1 MCQLTRELPLIRTF
15 EIIIFSSRYNIMLF
29 FIPIGYITYFLNSN
43 VILVFVMN
51 FLAIIS
57 LGKLLEFAVNE
68 LSYNVNET
76 LGGMLNMTFNN
87 LVELIITILALVNSQ
102 IRVVQAA
109 VLGSIFFH
117 ILLTFGSCFLFGG
130 IYILKNRKFEQE
142 FDSTVAQMSSSLMTL
157 ACITLALP
165 ASFSIFI
172 DNNFNIPIV
181 KIDNNLLH
189 ISYGTSIVLLVIY
202 VLYLY
207 FKLKTHKRL
216 YKTLSKN
223 EKEEN
228 EAHIN
233 IIASLILLIVM
244 TVIVIFSAIF
254 LIKSI
259 DGVATSHGIS
269 KTFIGMILLPIAGNS
284 VKYTTSV
291 KNAIHD
297 KMDTTINDSFG
308 SSTHVALF
316 IIPLLVILGWV
327 INQPMSLFFLPFETI
342 CLFIAVILINYLVQ
356 DRKSNWLEGVLLIAT
371 YSIMTVAFFYYPAP

>member
-1 MCQLTRELPLIRTF
+1 
-15 EIIIFSSRYNIMLF
+15 
-29 FIPIGYITYFLNSN
+29 
-43 VILVFVMN
+43 MN

-284 VKYTTSV
+284 VKVLRTL
-291 KNAIHD
+291 IL
-297 KMDTTINDSFG
+297 
-308 SSTHVALF
+308 SSENIA
-316 IIPLLVILGWV
+316 
-327 INQPMSLFFLPFETI
+327 FFL
-342 CLFIAVILINYLVQ
+342 
-356 DRKSNWLEGVLLIAT
+356 
-371 YSIMTVAFFYYPAP
+371 

>member
-1 MCQLTRELPLIRTF
+1 MI
-15 EIIIFSSRYNIMLF
+15 
-29 FIPIGYITYFLNSN
+29 
-43 VILVFVMN
+43 
-51 FLAIIS
+51 
-57 LGKLLEFAVNE
+57 K
-68 LSYNVNET
+68 T

>member
-1 MCQLTRELPLIRTF
+1 
-15 EIIIFSSRYNIMLF
+15 
-29 FIPIGYITYFLNSN
+29 
-43 VILVFVMN
+43 MN
-51 FLAIIS
+51 FLAIIP

-189 ISYGTSIVLLVIY
+189 ISYGTSIVLL
-202 VLYLY
+202 
-207 FKLKTHKRL
+207 LKTHKRL

-269 KTFIGMILLPIAGNS
+269 KTFIGMILLPIADCNS
-284 VKYTTSV
+284 
-291 KNAIHD
+291 IRP
-297 KMDTTINDSFG
+297 
-308 SSTHVALF
+308 
-316 IIPLLVILGWV
+316 PLRMQFMIKWIQPLMIL
-327 INQPMSLFFLPFETI
+327 SE
-342 CLFIAVILINYLVQ
+342 VQ
-356 DRKSNWLEGVLLIAT
+356 L
-371 YSIMTVAFFYYPAP
+371 M